1 MKKMKC
7 FYGVKIFFKTINVFE
22 LEEPDSLT
30 NPDYNYVVSVT
41 RKMMPDEQEEE
52 ITVSFIT
59 NGSVKVF
66 PKNNWLV
73 SPIVILSFYFGH
85 VKGFVEVKDRHN
97 KVVKYFLTPSFN
109 NSADNKHLVSLVV
122 EQVERLN
129 GFYNV
134 AHLELVTVIRKKII
148 ALDKDEVTV
157 VPIKEIDEMITH
169 TRAIV
174 DKYHVLYG
182 ELPEAY
188 SAIVKEDI
196 NTLIALINEKY
207 KLKPL

>member
-1 MKKMKC
+1 MKC

-52 ITVSFIT
+52 ITVSFLT

-129 GFYNV
+129 GFYNA
-134 AHLELVTVIRKKII
+134 AHLELVAVIRKKIT

-157 VPIKEIDEMITH
+157 VPIKEIDEMISN
-169 TRAIV
+169 TRAII
-174 DKYHVLYG
+174 DKYHSLYG
-182 ELPEAY
+182 ELPGEY
-188 SAIVKEDI
+188 SATLKERI

>member
-52 ITVSFIT
+52 ITVSFLT

-129 GFYNV
+129 GFYNA
-134 AHLELVTVIRKKII
+134 AHLELVAVIRKKIT

-157 VPIKEIDEMITH
+157 VPIKEIDEMISN
-169 TRAIV
+169 TRAII
-174 DKYHVLYG
+174 DKYHSLYG
-182 ELPEAY
+182 ELPAEY
-188 SAIVKEDI
+188 SATLRERI

>member
-52 ITVSFIT
+52 ITVSFLT

-85 VKGFVEVKDRHN
+85 VKGFVEVKDRYN

-129 GFYNV
+129 GFYNA
-134 AHLELVTVIRKKII
+134 AHLELVAVIRKKIT

-157 VPIKEIDEMITH
+157 VPIKEIDEMISN
-169 TRAIV
+169 TRAII
-174 DKYHVLYG
+174 DKYHSLYG
-182 ELPEAY
+182 ELPAEY
-188 SAIVKEDI
+188 SATLKERI

>member
-1 MKKMKC
+1 MKKMEW
-7 FYGVKIFFKTINVFE
+7 FYGVKIFFKTINVLE
-22 LEEPDSLT
+22 LEESDSLT
-30 NPDYNYVVSVT
+30 NPEYNYVVSVS
-41 RKMMPDEQEEE
+41 REMMPDEQEEE

-59 NGSVKVF
+59 SGSVKVF
-66 PKNNWLV
+66 TMNNWLV
-73 SPIVILSFYFGH
+73 SPIVVLSFYFGH

-97 KVVKYFLTPSFN
+97 KVAKYFLTPSFN
-109 NSADNKHLVSLVV
+109 NSADNRHLVSLVV

-157 VPIKEIDEMITH
+157 VPIKEIDEMITN
-169 TRAIV
+169 TRAII

-182 ELPEAY
+182 ELPEVY
-188 SAIVKEDI
+188 SAILKEDI

>member
-129 GFYNV
+129 GFYNA
-134 AHLELVTVIRKKII
+134 AHLELVAVIRKKIT

-157 VPIKEIDEMITH
+157 VPIKEIDEMISN
-169 TRAIV
+169 TRAII
-174 DKYHVLYG
+174 DKYHSLYG
-182 ELPEAY
+182 ELPAEY
-188 SAIVKEDI
+188 SATLKERI

>member
-52 ITVSFIT
+52 ITVSFLT

-129 GFYNV
+129 GFYNA
-134 AHLELVTVIRKKII
+134 AHLELVAVIRKKIT

-157 VPIKEIDEMITH
+157 VPIKEIDEMISN
-169 TRAIV
+169 TRAII
-174 DKYHVLYG
+174 DKYHSLYG
-182 ELPEAY
+182 ELPAEY
-188 SAIVKEDI
+188 SATLKERI

>member
-52 ITVSFIT
+52 ITVSFLT

-73 SPIVILSFYFGH
+73 SPIVIL
-85 VKGFVEVKDRHN
+85 D
-97 KVVKYFLTPSFN
+97 
-109 NSADNKHLVSLVV
+109 
-122 EQVERLN
+122 
-129 GFYNV
+129 
-134 AHLELVTVIRKKII
+134 
-148 ALDKDEVTV
+148 
-157 VPIKEIDEMITH
+157 M
-169 TRAIV
+169 
-174 DKYHVLYG
+174 
-182 ELPEAY
+182 
-188 SAIVKEDI
+188 
-196 NTLIALINEKY
+196 
-207 KLKPL
+207 

>member
-1 MKKMKC
+1 MEVLWPVPA
-7 FYGVKIFFKTINVFE
+7 YYWVRHHLFE

-52 ITVSFIT
+52 ITVSFLT

-129 GFYNV
+129 GFYNA
-134 AHLELVTVIRKKII
+134 AHLELVAVIRKKIT

-157 VPIKEIDEMITH
+157 VPIKEIDEMISN
-169 TRAIV
+169 TRAII
-174 DKYHVLYG
+174 DKYHSLYG
-182 ELPEAY
+182 ELPAEY
-188 SAIVKEDI
+188 SATLRERI

>member
-1 MKKMKC
+1 MKKVKC
-7 FYGVKIFFKTINVFE
+7 FYGVKIFFKTINVLE
-22 LEEPDSLT
+22 LEETDLLA

-52 ITVSFIT
+52 ITVSFLT

-129 GFYNV
+129 GFYNA
-134 AHLELVTVIRKKII
+134 AHLELVAVIRKKIT

-157 VPIKEIDEMITH
+157 VPIKEIDEMISN
-169 TRAIV
+169 TRAII
-174 DKYHVLYG
+174 DKYHSLYG
-182 ELPEAY
+182 ELPAEY
-188 SAIVKEDI
+188 SATLRERI

>member
-122 EQVERLN
+122 EQVERLD
-129 GFYNV
+129 GFYNA
-134 AHLELVTVIRKKII
+134 AHLELVAVIRKKIT

-157 VPIKEIDEMITH
+157 VPIKEIDEMISN
-169 TRAIV
+169 TRAII
-174 DKYHVLYG
+174 DKYHSLYG
-182 ELPEAY
+182 ELPAEY
-188 SAIVKEDI
+188 SATLKERI

>member
-52 ITVSFIT
+52 ITVSFLT

-73 SPIVILSFYFGH
+73 SPIVILTFYFGH

-129 GFYNV
+129 GFYNA
-134 AHLELVTVIRKKII
+134 AHLELVAVIRKKIT

-157 VPIKEIDEMITH
+157 VPIKEIDEMISN
-169 TRAIV
+169 TRAII
-174 DKYHVLYG
+174 DKYHSLYG
-182 ELPEAY
+182 ELPAEY
-188 SAIVKEDI
+188 SATLKERI